1 VLDEGSGDDSGSLG
15 RGVGSMGLD
24 LAEAGRRCRIRIVAQ
39 FFEMGERRNRST
51 GLAGGSTDET
61 EGMEMRREPL
71 GGLACGTG
79 HGDAADLRAQ
89 HQNGSFLRQP
99 NYPHGPCALLSS
111 QPICSMPNNIRARK
125 KFRKRAG
132 TLSNLSFFKVDF

>member
-1 VLDEGSGDDSGSLG
+1 VLNEGSGDDSGSLG
-15 RGVGSMGLD
+15 RGVGSMGSD

-89 HQNGSFLRQP
+89 HQTAHSCASLTTLTGRVHCFLHSP
-99 NYPHGPCALLSS
+99 SAPC
-111 QPICSMPNNIRARK
+111 PI
-125 KFRKRAG
+125 
-132 TLSNLSFFKVDF
+132 T